1 MRGSVELAAVYLGDA
16 EQYLNER
23 FASHNTEDKSNVGLL
38 DLIRVDR
45 HADAKLKGFG
55 AVARLWNGWERS
67 RSGERPEYLLFTGKG
82 IKNIHIW
89 SFQPSC
95 FKNGE
100 EQEAIWTCLYDTQTN
115 GTSISQLYFR
125 HNANGLQGISKSD
138 DQKLRVWDLSWE
150 QKRVAEGS
158 DGSDRPKRPNYVD
171 VASTENTVGVCG
183 SYAFALS
190 AASEAIINLIPLDAE
205 DVSSP
210 FNVTE
215 LALPMNDGG
224 FDNTMANRPSRS
236 GRQQRGEL
244 KSVVNVSGLVFD
256 ASHALLNLSDGS
268 MVQYLLDESGH
279 PVLVPCS
286 TALAKTSIDPDV
298 SPSFGT
304 PLASSKKMCL
314 ARVGSQGTVIV
325 AVSSYNEPAGRGA
338 LMFRALPVNNSDAQ
352 ASRGRRFWGFNG
364 LKKRNKPSVSLVA
377 RKKPQSEIKVIPS
390 PSVDAVTTLHNTP
403 MPETKID
410 NRKLPAATIIAT
422 PAATNHN
429 ARNESETN
437 SMVAPSP
444 IDANPLQHTIMLKA
458 QVPGGTKISGK
469 TGRSTGKD
477 LTTPEVLQVSTNTCN
492 ESPVKR
498 AANKKYRASEPAV
511 MDSQLESLVHQSSKA
526 AANTP
531 AKEKESVEPPM
542 KKQKVSAASASDP
555 NSRRVSTASNDTP
568 IPSSPKRSTRKTRT
582 PTKKAASSSIYK
594 TQELEHISQASSEQ
608 NALQHLGVTIFE
620 RKIEPELP
628 EPCFHPKQR
637 AKLLCEKFSPDT
649 VAARTVTF
657 DLADS
662 TPKMSEPMNETLTK
676 HDEERRNL
684 AAKHRAEHEMIR
696 RQVLNTIRYV
706 LSTWDIELNS
716 SRSYSAIVESAKK
729 WFDDALADHQVTL
742 NDMME
747 RQMMEAESLSA
758 RQTLQLKRPAPML
771 QVSFPFPQV
780 FEQAKN
786 ELHSHFGF

>member
-1 MRGSVELAAVYLGDA
+1 M
-16 EQYLNER
+16 
-23 FASHNTEDKSNVGLL
+23 
-38 DLIRVDR
+38 
-45 HADAKLKGFG
+45 
-55 AVARLWNGWERS
+55 
-67 RSGERPEYLLFTGKG
+67 
-82 IKNIHIW
+82 
-89 SFQPSC
+89 
-95 FKNGE
+95 
-100 EQEAIWTCLYDTQTN
+100 
-115 GTSISQLYFR
+115 
-125 HNANGLQGISKSD
+125 
-138 DQKLRVWDLSWE
+138 WDLSWE

-158 DGSDRPKRPNYVD
+158 DGSDRPKRPSYVD

-215 LALPMNDGG
+215 LALPLNDGG
-224 FDNTMANRPSRS
+224 LDHAAANRPFRS

-244 KSVVNVSGLVFD
+244 KSVVNVCGLVFD

-268 MVQYLLDESGH
+268 MVQYLHDESGH

-286 TALAKTSIDPDV
+286 TALSKTSIDPDV
-298 SPSFGT
+298 CPSFPT

-314 ARVGSQGTVIV
+314 ARVGSQGTVVV

-338 LMFRALPVNNSDAQ
+338 LMFRALPVSNSDVQ
-352 ASRGRRFWGFNG
+352 ASKGRKFWGFNG
-364 LKKRNKPSVSLVA
+364 LKKRHKPSVSLVA
-377 RKKPQSEIKVIPS
+377 RKKPQSETKAISS
-390 PSVDAVTTLHNTP
+390 PSVDDITTLHSTP
-403 MPETKID
+403 MPETNID
-410 NRKLPAATIIAT
+410 NRKPAATTVMPT
-422 PAATNHN
+422 PAAIYSKG
-429 ARNESETN
+429 ARNKIEAN
-437 SMVAPSP
+437 IMVAPSP
-444 IDANPLQHTIMLKA
+444 IDANPLQHTAILKA
-458 QVPGGTKISGK
+458 KFPGSVKKSSK
-469 TGRSTGKD
+469 TGRSSREESISTLKQNSRTND
-477 LTTPEVLQVSTNTCN
+477 ITTPTMLQTDANACN

-498 AANKKYRASEPAV
+498 VANKKFRGEQGV

-531 AKEKESVEPPM
+531 AKGKELIEPPT
-542 KKQKVSAASASDP
+542 KKQKVSVASTSEPTSRRESAASIE
-555 NSRRVSTASNDTP
+555 TP
-568 IPSSPKRSTRKTRT
+568 IPSSPRRSTRKART
-582 PTKKAASSSIYK
+582 PTKKAAPSDNNK
-594 TQELEHISQASSEQ
+594 THEIEHILQASIEQ

-620 RKIEPELP
+620 KKQVPELP
-628 EPCFHPKQR
+628 ESCFHPKLR
-637 AKLLCEKFSPDT
+637 AKLLREQLSPDT

-662 TPKMSEPMNETLTK
+662 SAKKSEPINPTLIK
-676 HDEERRNL
+676 QDEERRNL

-706 LSTWDIELNS
+706 ISTWDIELNS
-716 SRSYSAIVESAKK
+716 SRSYGAVVESAKK

-758 RQTLQLKRPAPML
+758 RQTLQLKRSVPML

-780 FEQAKN
+780 FEQAKH